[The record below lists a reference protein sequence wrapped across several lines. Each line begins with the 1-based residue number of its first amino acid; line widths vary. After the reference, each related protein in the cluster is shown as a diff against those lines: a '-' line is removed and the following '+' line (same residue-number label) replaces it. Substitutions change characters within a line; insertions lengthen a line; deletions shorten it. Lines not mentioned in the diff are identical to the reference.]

1 MKGTRKIKTMKYGVK
16 VFANGRE
23 IISKL
28 CDTKEEAQI
37 IVNAYKKNF
46 NVYRFL
52 VEENGLAKV
61 VRQF

>member
-1 MKGTRKIKTMKYGVK
+1 MKYGVK

-23 IISKL
+23 IISRL
-28 CDTKEEAQI
+28 CDTKDEAQT
-37 IVNAYKKNF
+37 IVDAYEKNF